1 MRICKNCVLPE
12 TFPGITFDKKGI
24 CNYCRDFKGKNYV
37 KKSKK
42 GYQKKFEQLLKE
54 KKDSDFYDCLMAY
67 SGGKDSTYTLH
78 LLKRKFKLNVLAL
91 TFDHGFASDA
101 ALRNVRK
108 ISESL
113 GIDLLIFKPR
123 LDVLKK
129 IFKEGAKK
137 DFYPPKTL
145 QRASTICTSC
155 MGIVKFYCLR
165 LALEKKIPF
174 IIYGWSPGQI
184 PLPSSIFKNNPL
196 LIKSMQRIIKE
207 PLERVAGK
215 EIDQYFLE
223 AGHFQKQREF
233 PYNISPLAFSE
244 YDEDKIKKIIKKL
257 GWKKPQDTDPN
268 SSNCLLNSLANF
280 VHKKR
285 LGFNPYAF
293 ELAKLVREGHLD
305 RKKASKRLAQPE
317 NMKVVNWVKKKLD
330 LTKL

>member
-12 TFPGITFDKKGI
+12 TFPGITFDEKGI
-24 CNYCRDFKGKNYV
+24 CNFCRDFKGKNYV
-37 KKSKK
+37 KKSKRD
-42 GYQKKFEQLLKE
+42 YQKKFERLLKE
-54 KKDSDFYDCLMAY
+54 KRRGGSYDCLMAY
-67 SGGKDSTYTLH
+67 SGGKDSTYTLE

-91 TFDHGFASDA
+91 TFDHGFASEA
-101 ALRNVRK
+101 ALKNVRK

-123 LDVLKK
+123 LDILKK
-129 IFKEGAKK
+129 IFKEGAKN
-137 DFYPPKTL
+137 DFFPPKTL

-155 MGIVKFYCLR
+155 MGIIKFYCLR
-165 LALEKKIPF
+165 LALEEKIPF

-184 PLPSSIFKNNPL
+184 PLISSIFKNNPL
-196 LIKSMQRIIKE
+196 LIRSMQRVIKG
-207 PLERVAGK
+207 PLERIAGK
-215 EIDQYFLE
+215 EIAQYFLE
-223 AGHFQKQREF
+223 TSHFQKQTEF
-233 PYNISPLAFSE
+233 PYNISPLAFLE
-244 YDEDKIKKIIKKL
+244 YDEDEIIKTIKKL

-268 SSNCLLNSLANF
+268 SSNCLLNSLAIF

-293 ELAKLVREGHLD
+293 ELAKLVREGHLN
-305 RKKASKRLAQPE
+305 RKKALKRLAEPE

>member
-12 TFPGITFDKKGI
+12 TFPGITFDEKGI
-24 CNYCRDFKGKNYV
+24 CNFCRDFKGKSYV
-37 KKSKK
+37 KKSKRD
-42 GYQKKFEQLLKE
+42 YQKKFEQLLKE
-54 KKDSDFYDCLMAY
+54 KRGSGSYDCLMAY

-91 TFDHGFASDA
+91 TFDHGFASEA
-101 ALRNVRK
+101 ALKNVRK

-123 LDVLKK
+123 LDILKK
-129 IFKEGAKK
+129 IFKEGAKN
-137 DFYPPKTL
+137 DFFPPKTL

-184 PLPSSIFKNNPL
+184 PLTSSVFKNNPL
-196 LIKSMQRIIKE
+196 LIGSMQRVIKE

-215 EIDQYFLE
+215 EIGQYFLE
-223 AGHFQKQREF
+223 TNHFQKQREF
-233 PYNISPLAFSE
+233 PYNISPLAFLE
-244 YDEDKIKKIIKKL
+244 YDEDKIIRTIKKL

-305 RKKASKRLAQPE
+305 RKRASKRLAEPE

-330 LTKL
+330 SD